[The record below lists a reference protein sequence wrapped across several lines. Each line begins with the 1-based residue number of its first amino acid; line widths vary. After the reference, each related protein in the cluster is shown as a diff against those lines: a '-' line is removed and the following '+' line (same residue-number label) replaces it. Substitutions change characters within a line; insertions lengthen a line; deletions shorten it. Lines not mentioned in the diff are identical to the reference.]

1 MKKRI
6 IVVEDE
12 SIVRLDVSLML
23 KDAGYEVV
31 AEAADGEKAI
41 ELAYSLKPDLM
52 IMDIK
57 MPKLNGLKASEIISN
72 KFNIPILL
80 LTAYSQKEYIEKA
93 KKANILGYLVKP
105 ISEANLIP
113 AVEIALKQAEN
124 AILYKEKVE
133 EMNRELKNRKIVE
146 KAKGILMKQL
156 NLPEEKAYNKIRDLS
171 MKKQM
176 PLEKVAKYIILKYPS
191 EYTSE

>member
-12 SIVRLDVSLML
+12 SIVRLDVSFML
-23 KDAGYEVV
+23 KDAGYDVV
-31 AEAADGEKAI
+31 AEAADGEKAV
-41 ELAYSLKPDLM
+41 ELAYSLKPDLI

-57 MPKLNGLKASEIISN
+57 MPKMNGLKASEIISN

-124 AILYKEKVE
+124 TSHYKEQVDE
-133 EMNRELKNRKIVE
+133 INRELQNRKLIE

-156 NLPEEKAYNKIRDLS
+156 NLPEEAAYNRMRNISMNKQLS
-171 MKKQM
+171 
-176 PLEKVAKYIILKYPS
+176 LEKVAKYIILKYPS
-191 EYTSE
+191 